1 MILKEH
7 PDHDYRKMNTA
18 DLIVFT
24 NNVIT
29 QTGANVVT
37 FGAASTV
44 IVTSLTTQIAIL
56 VTKNAAYKANPL
68 LHGAMETQRKAVV
81 KLLNKLNQLVDG
93 IADGDAGII
102 DLSGFHKTA
111 GASTPGLKPTVC
123 LIHDQYPE
131 GKGGYYVQVDP
142 KFHCTFIF
150 IICALDASVT
160 IINNQINV
168 SKGPFSQIID
178 THPHAEFANIPSGDQ
193 KLVII
198 ALNVAGMSLPTAP
211 VTVSIP

>member
-1 MILKEH
+1 MILKQH
-7 PDHDYRKMNTA
+7 PDHDYRRMQPDK
-18 DLIVFT
+18 LVPFT
-24 NNVIT
+24 NNVIA
-29 QTGANVVT
+29 QTGSNVVT

-44 IVTSLTTQIAIL
+44 LVTSLTTQIAIL
-56 VTKNAAYKANPL
+56 VTKNAAYKPNPL
-68 LHGAMETQRKAVV
+68 LHGAMETQRKVVV

-102 DLSGFHKTA
+102 DLSGFHKTSA
-111 GASTPGLKPTVC
+111 ESTPGIKPTVC
-123 LIHDQYPE
+123 VIHDQYPE

-142 KFHCTFIF
+142 KPHCTFIF
-150 IICALDASVT
+150 IICALDATVT
-160 IINNQINV
+160 IVNNQVNV

-198 ALNVAGMSLPTAP
+198 ALNAAGMSLPTAP